1 MKQASFLSGGWGA
14 VVPLS
19 AAIGV
24 YLFFVFVPGMR
35 EIRELRADMDM
46 KQAVIATAN
55 TFPQRLNAVEAEM
68 RAARDYVEQWR
79 GPAAKPQEYAK
90 TFAGLSQ
97 LLKQSG
103 ATPTMFRP
111 EAKQTW
117 TELERVP
124 LTIGCRGRYD
134 EVYALINSI
143 ERVPQRIWI
152 EEATIEKSRQDAEL
166 VECELKLAIFAD
178 KFEISN

>member
-1 MKQASFLSGGWGA
+1 MKQANFLSGGWGA

-19 AAIGV
+19 AAIGA
-24 YLFFVFVPGMR
+24 YLFFVFFPGMR

-46 KQAVIATAN
+46 KQAVIAAAKTI
-55 TFPQRLNAVEAEM
+55 PQRLNAADAEM

-79 GPAAKPQEYAK
+79 GLAAKPEEYAK

-111 EAKQTW
+111 ESKQIW
-117 TELERVP
+117 TELERMP
-124 LTIGCRGRYD
+124 LTIGCRGRY
-134 EVYALINSI
+134 EQVYALINGI
-143 ERVPQRIWI
+143 ERVPRRIWI

-166 VECELKLAIFAD
+166 VDCELRLAIFAD